1 MVFQTL
7 GLVDSFDNDLGLCFV
22 SLCIQFSMGLFRSFS
37 LNALDIFKYSMDE
50 SGCAFL
56 RFLTMHLCF
65 GLEKYSFFRYGMC
78 LSKEP
83 VG

>member
-1 MVFQTL
+1 MTWAYAFYH
-7 GLVDSFDNDLGLCFV
+7 FAY
-22 SLCIQFSMGLFRSFS
+22 SLAWVCIFRSFS